1 MKKFFSFMLVALM
14 AIPTFADKIVE
25 FGAADFAGKG
35 TANTGSEVS
44 VVKDGI
50 TFHCDKGYGDGKFGV
65 RCYKES
71 TVTISAEENIKQI
84 DFEFGAAN
92 GKTYDGSLS
101 SSYSVGANEWTS
113 GVLASQARMNKIT
126 VTLGEGG
133 TPMKIDT
140 ISPERAKEI
149 GNALESGASTAETY
163 VVKGYVTYAKDYAT
177 DYNNQDF
184 YMASDAANDAKDN
197 FYAFRTNIAAPGVKV
212 GDLVTVKGKILKY
225 AYESGDISIQIKGG
239 VCEIISSAT
248 TAVEDVQVN
257 ATKAVKVIENGQL
270 VIIRDGVRYNAVG
283 AVVE

>member
-113 GVLASQARMNKIT
+113 GVLASQAP
-126 VTLGEGG
+126 LHWE
-133 TPMKIDT
+133 
-140 ISPERAKEI
+140 
-149 GNALESGASTAETY
+149 
-163 VVKGYVTYAKDYAT
+163 
-177 DYNNQDF
+177 
-184 YMASDAANDAKDN
+184 MA
-197 FYAFRTNIAAPGVKV
+197 V
-212 GDLVTVKGKILKY
+212 LL
-225 AYESGDISIQIKGG
+225 
-239 VCEIISSAT
+239 
-248 TAVEDVQVN
+248 
-257 ATKAVKVIENGQL
+257 
-270 VIIRDGVRYNAVG
+270 
-283 AVVE
+283 